1 MHSAGDRAAGH
12 ALPPVP
18 AGYAEAENRRN
29 CLRNHL
35 SPSTGIFFGTP
46 VHARAR
52 QGRKGVHS
60 RVPPGKRRP
69 DVSDRGHARS
79 CVARSAW
86 GGTETRCDPYHTG
99 LWAVSQPDVSLQ
111 ADTNFVQVW
120 AGAAESAWSPGCNE
134 ARSGSKP
141 RWTEGTAVE
150 ETPTARELVTGRC
163 ACSHH
168 MGWKSSKAV

>member
-1 MHSAGDRAAGH
+1 MLGRGRDGRESTAGFPRGNGGQTLVIAVTHGR
-12 ALPPVP
+12 ALPV
-18 AGYAEAENRRN
+18 R
-29 CLRNHL
+29 L
-35 SPSTGIFFGTP
+35 
-46 VHARAR
+46 
-52 QGRKGVHS
+52 GVG
-60 RVPPGKRRP
+60 PRP
-69 DVSDRGHARS
+69 
-79 CVARSAW
+79 
-86 GGTETRCDPYHTG
+86 RCDPYHTG

-141 RWTEGTAVE
+141 RWTEGTALE